1 MEGAMTTGRALLGAM
16 IVVCALP
23 LPGCTTALT
32 ILGAVGAAV
41 GTLAGTGTAY
51 TLDGHAPR
59 TFTAPLEEVRRATQA
74 ALERMGISVA
84 SDKGTKHERLIRAR
98 AGNRSIGVTLF
109 RMTANLTR
117 IEVTARHHLVVHDRS
132 TAREIVIQ
140 VEHALNGGSALPRKT
155 LEGGMP

>member
-1 MEGAMTTGRALLGAM
+1 MARRRALLGAM
-16 IVVCALP
+16 IVVSALA
-23 LPGCTTALT
+23 LQGCTMGIT

-41 GTLAGTGTAY
+41 ATLAGTGTSY
-51 TLDGHAPR
+51 TLDGHALR

-74 ALERMGISVA
+74 ALEQMGISVA

-98 AGNRSIGVTLF
+98 AGNRSIGVTLV

-117 IEVTARHHLVVHDRS
+117 IEVTARHHLVVHDRP
-132 TAREIVIQ
+132 TAREIVVQ

>member
-1 MEGAMTTGRALLGAM
+1 MATGRALLGAM
-16 IVVCALP
+16 IVVCALA
-23 LPGCTTALT
+23 LQGCTLTAGLT
-32 ILGAVGAAV
+32 LLGAAA
-41 GTLAGTGTAY
+41 GTLAGTVSSY
-51 TLDGHAPR
+51 TLDGYALR

-74 ALERMGISVA
+74 ALEQMGISVA

-98 AGNRSIGVTLF
+98 AGNRSVGVTLF

-117 IEVTARHHLVVHDRS
+117 IEVTATHHLVVHDRS

-140 VEHALNGGSALPRKT
+140 VEHVLNGQSALPRKT